1 MEREKEAFNQERK
14 EEQMRTENVVR
25 EMVADMTDAQLLE
38 NLLAYKDIID
48 VQFAIRLITEQ
59 NIDGFQGNYF
69 IPNMNDEEMKQYI
82 LNITQNSDSRN
93 TNHIELLLAND
104 AFIQGLYA
112 LNLNDEDFSRLL
124 VDLNVAFLTT
134 LMMDLNNISTDQ
146 LLTQQAYLDKVME
159 SLNNYAAF
167 INEELE
173 KNYESA
179 FLTYGEVV
187 RIYESTREKAENDR
201 TEHDKQRQDLLE
213 LIKTVEALILE
224 QNNESIDKQTEFQNS
239 VVTLQ
244 SRHLDLQ
251 MAMIRLNYLKMH
263 IHDQELR
270 LLMMVDSEDYELW
283 VNDIKNAYAELKE
296 LERKILL
303 SNDNIAEDKQ
313 TAAYRTN
320 QDINQLIADKETR
333 YSEDH
338 TKQNQ
343 IAEEAVNIERSASD
357 IYQEKL
363 DKAKQQIN
371 ANRAFLDQLERREIN
386 HNEASANKLGEQFPE
401 GVTEENYVTTDED
414 GLVVEVKTRRIVVIN
429 GVGNVYVRYSNR
441 YGVTYT
447 KNGVSITEYQWT
459 KETQNA
465 KLPKYKV
472 N

>member
-1 MEREKEAFNQERK
+1 
-14 EEQMRTENVVR
+14 V
-25 EMVADMTDAQLLE
+25 
-38 NLLAYKDIID
+38 
-48 VQFAIRLITEQ
+48 
-59 NIDGFQGNYF
+59 
-69 IPNMNDEEMKQYI
+69 
-82 LNITQNSDSRN
+82 
-93 TNHIELLLAND
+93 
-104 AFIQGLYA
+104 
-112 LNLNDEDFSRLL
+112 
-124 VDLNVAFLTT
+124 
-134 LMMDLNNISTDQ
+134 
-146 LLTQQAYLDKVME
+146 E
-159 SLNNYAAF
+159 SL
-167 INEELE
+167 I
-173 KNYESA
+173 
-179 FLTYGEVV
+179 
-187 RIYESTREKAENDR
+187 I
-201 TEHDKQRQDLLE
+201 
-213 LIKTVEALILE
+213 E
-224 QNNESIDKQTEFQNS
+224 QNNQSIENQTQFQNT
-239 VVTLQ
+239 VVNLQ
-244 SRHLDLQ
+244 SSHLDVQ
-251 MAMIRLNYLKMH
+251 MAMVRLNYLKMH
-263 IHDQELR
+263 IHDQELKA
-270 LLMMVDSEDYELW
+270 LMLYDSDDYELW

-296 LERKILL
+296 LERKIQQA
-303 SNDNIAEDKQ
+303 NDKIVEDKQ
-313 TAAYRTN
+313 TMAYSNT
-320 QDINQLIADKETR
+320 QDINQLMADKETK

-357 IYQEKL
+357 TYQDKL